1 MLGRRRE
8 IAVFPADDDAS
19 RAWAGGRFGDR
30 PEPSGGVGVE
40 PSAEGVVDVVGGDV
54 AEEARTGVGGQHGQA
69 TAFEPNGDLSPLVV
83 AEKFAADAPFR
94 LGELPDVA
102 GRGARHED
110 RSGLAW
116 ARSIDDL
123 LT

>member
-1 MLGRRRE
+1 MLGGRRE
-8 IAVFPADDDAS
+8 IAGFPADENAA
-19 RAWAGGRFGDR
+19 RARAGGSFGDR
-30 PEPSGGVGVE
+30 SEPAGGMRVE
-40 PSAEGVVDVVGGDV
+40 ASAEGIVDLVGGD
-54 AEEARTGVGGQHGQA
+54 APKQARARVRGEHGQP
-69 TAFEPNGDLSPLVV
+69 TAFEPNGDLGALVV

-102 GRGARHED
+102 GSRARHGD
-110 RSGLAW
+110 RWGLAW